1 MNLPN
6 FFSISYKFFRKSGF
20 IRRNTIA
27 QNEFGTNVCRLPHSW
42 RKGHCL
48 TPKRCLDRWSNAPFF
63 CAYAKRCFY
72 GLPDDFS
79 FLAVLLCRKRKV
91 NAECVSL
98 PHEWNRRPHTAGQTG
113 KNDCCHPAEQVPSD
127 RKQSYFL
134 CCGLPFSRFRW
145 CLFPFGDSFFYGFSP
160 EVFFYTICLCFRLP
174 PFCAFQ

>member
-1 MNLPN
+1 MKQCPFLLRLCQEVLLRVFKW
-6 FFSISYKFFRKSGF
+6 FFFFR
-20 IRRNTIA
+20 
-27 QNEFGTNVCRLPHSW
+27 
-42 RKGHCL
+42 CL
-48 TPKRCLDRWSNAPFF
+48 F
-63 CAYAKRCFY
+63 
-72 GLPDDFS
+72 
-79 FLAVLLCRKRKV
+79 CRKRKV

-160 EVFFYTICLCFRLP
+160 EVFFYTICLCFVDTNWKVRRILIEKSSIHNWLQNYYKFKIFIYLVSFFVFP
-174 PFCAFQ
+174 